1 MVGRYRKNFGA
12 ATMFRCD
19 RAQMNSAFRRLLKAI
34 LAPERTAAIKA
45 KAAQPQ
51 VSTCATSMAV
61 AEHLRAFDDWGVQT
75 TSNSDCGGRCSF
87 GAFAARFHSCSG
99 GDLNPH
105 VFRHTPLKRTCLP
118 FHHPSDGAF
127 AWAKIAANPNLPQP
141 EFSKSLV

>member
-51 VSTCATSMAV
+51 VSTCDNLDGRGGTS
-61 AEHLRAFDDWGVQT
+61 
-75 TSNSDCGGRCSF
+75 
-87 GAFAARFHSCSG
+87 ARFRRLGRPNHFKLRLWRPVQVLAHSQHDFIPARG
-99 GDLNPH
+99 G
-105 VFRHTPLKRTCLP
+105 T
-118 FHHPSDGAF
+118 
-127 AWAKIAANPNLPQP
+127 
-141 EFSKSLV
+141 